1 MWGMRG
7 IQPFCFDRTLPKNCL
22 RKVQVLWMVRN
33 QQPEMWNQKKCH
45 FLGDFG
51 GDLANWAPQ
60 RWGLEV
66 GSISSDDTHWKNHPE
81 SEPWEI
87 GAPSLWIK
95 EPWRQKTHLG
105 KVSTKKSNWESL
117 TPRLSGWQK
126 KTHPPPK
133 SPRNHPRTPFTH
145 RLTDSFTNPK
155 STTWNVVPLH
165 HHLSPVVF
173 LFSGW
178 FQPGFPDWHL
188 HNQSSQCLVP
198 HCRFASRW
206 PGQSNF

>member
-7 IQPFCFDRTLPKNCL
+7 IQPFCFDRSLPKNCL

-60 RWGLEV
+60 GWGLEV

-145 RLTDSFTNPK
+145 RLTDSFPIP
-155 STTWNVVPLH
+155 SQPLETWCHFTIISPPWCFFSRDGFNRVSRTDICTIKA
-165 HHLSPVVF
+165 LSA
-173 LFSGW
+173 LFHIVGL
-178 FQPGFPDWHL
+178 QVDGL
-188 HNQSSQCLVP
+188 
-198 HCRFASRW
+198 AI
-206 PGQSNF
+206 NF